1 MKIYEL
7 NKDDVILIKTNNI
20 ITLGDYER
28 MYKQYQTIFPN
39 NKILILSEKQVEL
52 SIIKHS

>member
-39 NKILILSEKQVEL
+39 NKILILSEEQVEL

>member
-1 MKIYEL
+1 MEIYEL

-39 NKILILSEKQVEL
+39 NKILILSEK
-52 SIIKHS
+52 